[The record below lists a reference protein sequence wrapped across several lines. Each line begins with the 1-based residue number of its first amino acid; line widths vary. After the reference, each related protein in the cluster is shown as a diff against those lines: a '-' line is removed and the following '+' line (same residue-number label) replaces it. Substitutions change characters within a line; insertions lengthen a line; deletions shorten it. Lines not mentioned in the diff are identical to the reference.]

1 MGLPCQPNNI
11 SHASDISYVAAAQ
24 YLMILCLVAV
34 TFDKAAGLLY
44 EIPGIY
50 PRVCSPGGGGEGKS
64 VPSDLS

>member
-1 MGLPCQPNNI
+1 
-11 SHASDISYVAAAQ
+11 
-24 YLMILCLVAV
+24 MILCLVAV

-50 PRVCSPGGGGEGKS
+50 PRVSSPRGGGGQS